1 MVENADFERETMP
14 MSFKNKRLKRP
25 LADASLQMDPDEGSE
40 NDSGSEQPMAHASAG
55 DVFLTGRAINSLR
68 TLSVR

>member
-1 MVENADFERETMP
+1 M
-14 MSFKNKRLKRP
+14 
-25 LADASLQMDPDEGSE
+25 

-55 DVFLTGRAINSLR
+55 DVFLTGRAINSLM